1 MDTRKTFREIL
12 KTDGKLRLL
21 LGGVVVDG
29 TLLLALVIALG
40 IVLAV

>member
-1 MDTRKTFREIL
+1 MDTRKIFREIL

>member
-1 MDTRKTFREIL
+1 MDTRKIFREIL
-12 KTDGKLRLL
+12 KTDGNLRLL